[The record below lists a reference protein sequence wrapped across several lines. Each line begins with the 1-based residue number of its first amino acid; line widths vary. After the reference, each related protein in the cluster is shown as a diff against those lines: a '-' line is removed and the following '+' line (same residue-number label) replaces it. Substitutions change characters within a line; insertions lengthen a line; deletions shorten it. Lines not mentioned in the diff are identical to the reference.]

1 MHAGKQRACIPFKG
15 TRTPLKET
23 RIPLKETYST
33 LHLLCLFAAVV
44 RSGPY
49 ITLRHREER
58 GDRISEGRKGK
69 KEERGRGGSAW
80 AKVLTV
86 EEAGS
91 LGGRGDLLKN

>member
-1 MHAGKQRACIPFKG
+1 MHAFPSKERGRPSRKRAFPSRK
-15 TRTPLKET
+15 RTVHFT
-23 RIPLKETYST
+23 F
-33 LHLLCLFAAVV
+33 CVFFAAVV

-91 LGGRGDLLKN
+91 LGGRGDLLKK